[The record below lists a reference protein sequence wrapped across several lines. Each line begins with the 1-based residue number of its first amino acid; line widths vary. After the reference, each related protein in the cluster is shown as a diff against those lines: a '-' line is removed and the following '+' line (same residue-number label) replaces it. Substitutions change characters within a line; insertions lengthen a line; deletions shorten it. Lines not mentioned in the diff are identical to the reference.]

1 MRVFQDF
8 TSDRQG
14 AIAPM
19 FALLL
24 PVLLMFAALAVDV
37 GRAYALRTELEMA
50 VDAAALAAASQLD
63 GSPGAAGRAIA
74 AANGALTQNG
84 TRLAAQAENNIAI
97 RQQDL
102 CFMISAGG
110 PCTNMNDREVRAVKV
125 TLEPRTLDLSFG
137 VFADLPSLSV
147 AASATASL
155 GTIANPPPPPTI
167 PLAVCREALPEEF
180 DPETNVG
187 RSLLLRRR
195 GTGGTASGNYVL
207 VRPDADWSDAEALD
221 ALGRVDVD
229 LGAMTAPIVASAT
242 SEAIAEWLNVR
253 FDIFRGAASA
263 LADDRDFAPSLN
275 TMIGARAS
283 RSSAS
288 SRCTTIPSGTGDEGR
303 PLGCGGEEWDWM
315 GLPCDN
321 GLLDSPSGLGSG
333 NWDSDEYLDEVH
345 DGETA
350 WEAWSAY
357 GPARSHGSGPTR
369 FQVYNWE
376 LEQLRGWYT
385 SSRNQG
391 NFHNGPP
398 QRRAYED
405 GPSTTRYFERS
416 SNRWILGDT
425 FQRGRLLVSVNAN
438 GSLRTPQNDSD
449 WPLPVCNRTGLSD
462 AAPARDRRVVRVLL
476 AECGTAIAGNPVSPV
491 GAIELFLTNPV
502 VESSGLAY
510 AEILG
515 AGETGGGGASRSLV
529 RLNE

>member
-8 TSDRQG
+8 TSDRKG

-63 GSPGAAGRAIA
+63 GSPGAGGRAIA

-84 TRLAAQAENNIAI
+84 ARLAAQAENNIAI

-102 CFMISAGG
+102 CFMVSAGG
-110 PCTNMNDREVRAVKV
+110 TCTNMNDREVRAVKV
-125 TLEPRTLDLSFG
+125 TLEPRSLDLAFG

-155 GTIANPPPPPTI
+155 GTIADPPPPPTI
-167 PLAVCREALPEEF
+167 PLAVCREALPQEF
-180 DPETNVG
+180 DPATNVG

-195 GTGGTASGNYVL
+195 GTGGTANGNYVL

-221 ALGRVDVD
+221 ALGRVDVE
-229 LGAMTAPIVASAT
+229 LGAASTPIVASAT
-242 SEAIAEWLNVR
+242 SQAIAQWLNVR
-253 FDIFRGAASA
+253 FDIFRGATSA
-263 LADDRDFAPSLN
+263 LANNRDFAPSLN
-275 TMIGARAS
+275 TMIGAEANRN
-283 RSSAS
+283 SAV
-288 SRCTTIPSGTGDEGR
+288 SRCTTIPSGTGDKGR

-321 GLLDSPSGLGSG
+321 GLLNTSSGLGSG
-333 NWDSDEYLDEVH
+333 NWDNEEYLDEVH
-345 DGETA
+345 DGE
-350 WEAWSAY
+350 EASNWSAY
-357 GPARSHGSGPTR
+357 GPARSVGSGPTR

-385 SSRNQG
+385 SSRNKD
-391 NFHNGPP
+391 NFHNGPS
-398 QRRAYED
+398 QRRAYRD
-405 GPSTTRYFERS
+405 GPSTTHYFKRS
-416 SNRWILGDT
+416 SNRWEPDDT
-425 FQRGRLLVSVNAN
+425 FQGDRLMVSVNNN
-438 GSLRTPQNDSD
+438 GSLRTPANDGD
-449 WPLPVCNRTGLSD
+449 WPLPVCNRTGLRH

-476 AECGTAIAGNPVSPV
+476 AECGTGIAGNPVSPV